1 MTSKTSSTL
10 SLPRIYKWRKFEVFE
25 EKNSG
30 KKEKNM
36 KGKSRNQKEWTHTPE
51 TMFEED
57 WKTEAGFVWGW
68 KEKS

>member
-57 WKTEAGFVWGW
+57 
-68 KEKS
+68 